1 MDRCYR
7 IGQTKNVIAYRMI
20 CKDTLEEKII
30 KLQQNKKKL
39 ASDLISADENFM
51 KSMSGSDIKD
61 LLN

>member
-1 MDRCYR
+1 
-7 IGQTKNVIAYRMI
+7 MI